1 MKLQILPLVLLTFL
15 FSISSFSQDSLSTK
29 IKRLLDN
36 KEYDEI
42 IASYVSESKDLSAK
56 SLYYIGIAYY
66 MKADDNNCVKFMDL
80 SIKKDS
86 KYPKAYFFKASTLN
100 YLNKF
105 KEAIINFRTAISL
118 DSTDWNYYSGL
129 GDSYYNLEEKDS
141 ALGAYKKAAEFK
153 DSDSRPYLMIAQI
166 YSQQGKNKYALETY
180 YVAKS
185 KTEKGTSSYINSL
198 FNIGLFEYLYGS
210 SDKAE
215 SAFLEII
222 QLDPNDFH
230 CYAKLIQVYYG
241 RKEYEKAKSYK
252 AILYKAHKDG
262 LLKDNMEDM
271 FCFDQFEWK
280 DKHIQAFERFEQGPK
295 KQIYNKHIFYV
306 KNEKDSV
313 EFKIQTEYSPISV
326 ETGSAKYLLCLS
338 KGKMHATYNVGFNDD
353 LNYDELKKYVIY
365 ILEEKIK
372 PVASSRPGN

>member
-1 MKLQILPLVLLTFL
+1 MKPQTPLLVLLTLL
-15 FSISSFSQDSLSTK
+15 FSMSSFSQDSLANK
-29 IKRLLDN
+29 IKTLLDN
-36 KEYDEI
+36 KEYDKI
-42 IASYVSESKDLSAK
+42 IDSYVSETKNLSAK

-66 MKADDNNCVKFMDL
+66 MKADDNNCIKFMDL

-105 KEAIINFRTAISL
+105 NEAISNFRTAISL
-118 DSTDWNYYSGL
+118 DSSDWNYYSGL
-129 GDSYYNLEEKDS
+129 GDSYYNLGDKDS
-141 ALGAYKKAAEFK
+141 AIGAYKQAAGFK
-153 DSDSRPYLMIAQI
+153 DADSRPYLMIAQI
-166 YSQQGKNKYALETY
+166 HSQQGKNKNALETY

-185 KTEKGTSSYINSL
+185 KTERGTNSYINAL

-210 SDKAE
+210 NENAE
-215 SAFLEII
+215 SAFLEVI
-222 QLDPNDFH
+222 QLAPNDFH
-230 CYAKLIQVYYG
+230 SYAKLIQVYYA

-271 FCFDQFEWK
+271 FCFDQFEWQ
-280 DKHIQAFERFEQGPK
+280 DKHIQAFERFEEGPK
-295 KQIYNKHIFYV
+295 DKIYYKHIFYI

-313 EFKIQTEYSPISV
+313 EFRIQTEYSPIAA

-353 LNYDELKKYVIY
+353 LNYDDLKKYVIY

-372 PVASSRPGN
+372 PVATSRPGN